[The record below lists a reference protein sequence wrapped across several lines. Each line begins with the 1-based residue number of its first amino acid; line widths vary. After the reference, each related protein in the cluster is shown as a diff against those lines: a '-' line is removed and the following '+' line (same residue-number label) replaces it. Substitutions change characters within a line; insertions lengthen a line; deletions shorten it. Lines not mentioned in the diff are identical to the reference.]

1 VRMGNRGFTLVELMV
16 VLVIAG
22 ILFASAIV
30 LIPGGGQSSL
40 VRELTRFRTLAGI
53 ARERAMLE
61 AAPYGI
67 GVWSEGYGF
76 YRLTANWQW
85 RPVTDDK
92 ALKERLWTDTQWLD
106 LFLEGLEVN
115 LPSKEAPK
123 NPQIHLFP
131 DGNTTTFTLHLYEGA
146 ELKRVLHFNA
156 MGEGEIVA
164 SED

>member
-1 VRMGNRGFTLVELMV
+1 MKMAIRGFTLVELMV

-30 LIPGGGQSSL
+30 LIPGGGQGSL
-40 VRELTRFRTLAGI
+40 VRELTRFKTLTGI

-61 AAPYGI
+61 ASPYGI
-67 GVWSEGYGF
+67 GVWSEGYAF
-76 YRLTANWQW
+76 YRLTGNWQW
-85 RPVTDDK
+85 RQVTDDN
-92 ALKERLWTDTQWLD
+92 ALKPRLWPDTQWLD
-106 LFLEGLEVN
+106 FFLQGLEIN
-115 LPSKEAPK
+115 LPSNEAPK

-131 DGNTTTFTLHLYEGA
+131 DGNSTTFALHLYEGA
-146 ELKRVLHFNA
+146 ELKRVLQFNA